1 MDQIVKIFLA
11 GYETFLLIF
20 FLDTL
25 MFKKNELKKERKI
38 AFFLY
43 FVFQCVTYLIDFPFF
58 STSYAY
64 IAFTLLISWIFYSNE
79 NRIKF
84 VSSSMFVTLNYA
96 SKLLAVSIFYI
107 IQQFPMSSNPFN
119 YVLNGKTQMLACV
132 IMTLVILI
140 IIGMRKIK
148 DQVMRVII
156 DILIFILPLSILY
169 MSMHLLDEIG
179 VMNLYFNITMILFCY
194 TFLLFFIIDQLIFS
208 NYNLTQSQLMQERLQ
223 MQGIYYQDMEAY
235 NQNMSRYKHDMM
247 NHLNSIYGMLEKGDI
262 EETKKYLLSFT
273 ANLQSVKPVINTG
286 NSVID
291 VILNSKV
298 DLAKKNNISCHN
310 NIVVPPDIDIDSVD
324 LSIILSNLL
333 DNAIEANLKISSQRF
348 IDTNIHIYKN
358 SLFISVKNS
367 FNGQIK
373 TLNSTFISTK
383 KNAENHGLGLKN
395 VEFVVHKYNGTLTTE
410 YDQHIFTLSIM
421 LPLEKQKS

>member
-1 MDQIVKIFLA
+1 
-11 GYETFLLIF
+11 
-20 FLDTL
+20 
-25 MFKKNELKKERKI
+25 
-38 AFFLY
+38 
-43 FVFQCVTYLIDFPFF
+43 
-58 STSYAY
+58 
-64 IAFTLLISWIFYSNE
+64 
-79 NRIKF
+79 
-84 VSSSMFVTLNYA
+84 MFVTLNYA

-298 DLAKKNNISCHN
+298 DLAKNNISCHN

-421 LPLEKQKS
+421 LPLEKQKRGCNEITGL